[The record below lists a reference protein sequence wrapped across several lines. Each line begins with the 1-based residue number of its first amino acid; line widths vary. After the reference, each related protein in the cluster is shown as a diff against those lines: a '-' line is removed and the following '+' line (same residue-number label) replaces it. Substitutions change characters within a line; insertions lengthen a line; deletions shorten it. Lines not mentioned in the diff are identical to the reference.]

1 VLYDL
6 EDKVIQLFEISEAVY
21 QSTRPE
27 PQMFGI
33 FIKTAVRSSKCFI
46 SATAS
51 RQRKNKKI
59 VLQWWVSGAS
69 E

>member
-1 VLYDL
+1 MTL
-6 EDKVIQLFEISEAVY
+6 KTMVIQPFEISEAVY

-27 PQMFGI
+27 PQMFAI
-33 FIKTAVRSSKCFI
+33 FIKTAVRSSKYFT

-51 RQRKNKKI
+51 RQRKNRKV

-69 E
+69 K